1 MASETSSYAS
11 SCLVQSSEAPT
22 ELLEL
27 LNILNKQQQQKQ
39 QQHIFKQQ
47 EHKFPQHCHS
57 SDINMEDVDES
68 EQQQQQ
74 QEQAIQQ
81 QQQKTRMDLSQI
93 ELIYRAEGNA
103 NLVLALPQFK
113 KVLRLPKIQQK
124 QHSKQQQQTNELSQ
138 QELQQMNELKQ
149 QPQCEADNQY
159 SQNCPGPN
167 KQRQQQQQHHHHQDS
182 QKEHHEQQQEPTNMT
197 VTTAGQCLQQQAHGA
212 NAVGILTM
220 DHYVAY
226 IGIIRCLLGNEFV
239 FEADIVAV
247 PNPNDRDW
255 INEHIRPYRPVNRLD
270 KEFGGHYGLLLPD
283 ATCLPAEFDILFSNL
298 QSTQQYCHC
307 SSRCPADD
315 QADAGGAD
323 DGGAK
328 NNIFLED
335 TFAIEI
341 KPKQGWLLPNDVN
354 NLFDIKPTTAAVQQQ
369 TTPTTAAT
377 PTQTCCCVQEVGA
390 VSSTT
395 SKGSLKTS
403 ADKECFTATQNKSSI
418 TKTTTSPQQ
427 QTPLPAEREAAAT
440 VGVASFLHGEKDI
453 RCRYCSMQFLK
464 LQQKKIQQRSNYCPI
479 DLFSGVP
486 ARMRNALHALFTC
499 PQNNLRFFKNGI
511 VVFDD
516 QLSRLSKIEDLF
528 PSDKLEVIK
537 DLLLACLLRDYTSPP
552 NAQTN
557 AVYANENTAKDMVY
571 GAKASGLSHLQMNA
585 AMQSSHDD
593 DGGDDDGRPH
603 TSETP
608 CKKLKTIKAETEPE
622 SDVTKV
628 NTTLSKAN
636 TSSII
641 TKSNS
646 KVSAITTTTTTTT
659 TTFNDGKKSSL
670 VCASSDP
677 VHHCPTSFGSDV
689 SVAAMNKPEMLSLP
703 KNCVL
708 ERILHLQ
715 LLAKKTLSHMFQ
727 ENYQKKKGKSYDILS
742 ELLKKF
748 KSQQQKL
755 EISQLNEEEQ
765 YLLAATALDCSIM
778 ITFRQIS
785 KQNMTECLFTNPHMI
800 CINGQHFITKITLL
814 DLDPKP
820 DTHFAKY
827 VKQTQEIMQSMMV

>member
-1 MASETSSYAS
+1 MASETSSCAS
-11 SCLVQSSEAPT
+11 SCLQSNEAPK

-27 LNILNKQQQQKQ
+27 LSVLDKQQKQ
-39 QQHIFKQQ
+39 QQQQ
-47 EHKFPQHCHS
+47 QLPQHGHNS
-57 SDINMEDVDES
+57 NMNMEGKE
-68 EQQQQQ
+68 EAENMPQQKQKLDPS
-74 QEQAIQQ
+74 IQLPE
-81 QQQKTRMDLSQI
+81 KTRMDLSQI

-124 QHSKQQQQTNELSQ
+124 QQNEQQADQLSL

-149 QPQCEADNQY
+149 QPQHQDTQY
-159 SQNCPGPN
+159 SQKCPGPN
-167 KQRQQQQQHHHHQDS
+167 TQQQHRQQEQHYYPKQ
-182 QKEHHEQQQEPTNMT
+182 QQEHSKLKQQEPTNMT
-197 VTTAGQCLQQQAHGA
+197 LTATGQQLLQQPQSA

-255 INEHIRPYRPVNRLD
+255 INEHIRPHRPVNRLD

-283 ATCLPAEFDILFSNL
+283 ATRLPAEFDILFSNL
-298 QSTQQYCHC
+298 KQTKSKQQCPQRC
-307 SSRCPADD
+307 CPAVAV
-315 QADAGGAD
+315 QDAACGA
-323 DGGAK
+323 GAS
-328 NNIFLED
+328 NNSIFLED

-354 NLFDIKPTTAAVQQQ
+354 NLFDIKPATAAAGVTAMQQ
-369 TTPTTAAT
+369 PDSLADVGDAT
-377 PTQTCCCVQEVGA
+377 SSSSS
-390 VSSTT
+390 SSTST
-395 SKGSLKTS
+395 GTLKTS

-418 TKTTTSPQQ
+418 TKTTTSPLQKS
-427 QTPLPAEREAAAT
+427 LSAASKAAT
-440 VGVASFLHGEKDI
+440 VGGAGAASHDKVDI

-464 LQQKKIQQRSNYCPI
+464 LQQKKILQRSNYCPI

-486 ARMRNALHALFTC
+486 ARMWNALHALFTC
-499 PQNNLRFFKNGI
+499 PQNNLRIFKNGI

-528 PSDKLEVIK
+528 SSQQLQIIKQLMVI
-537 DLLLACLLRDYTSPP
+537 CLLRDYTPLQQAP
-552 NAQTN
+552 TAFHANLPTADDDDLAYDANASRQSD
-557 AVYANENTAKDMVY
+557 AQMTAME
-571 GAKASGLSHLQMNA
+571 L
-585 AMQSSHDD
+585 SHDD
-593 DGGDDDGRPH
+593 DGKPQ
-603 TSETP
+603 TSETTP
-608 CKKLKTIKAETEPE
+608 CKKLKTIKAETGPE
-622 SDVTKV
+622 SDVAKV
-628 NTTLSKAN
+628 NTTFIKAN
-636 TSSII
+636 TTTRIS

-646 KVSAITTTTTTTT
+646 EMAAGITMTTTTTITPTTT
-659 TTFNDGKKSSL
+659 TQFNDAKKSSL
-670 VCASSDP
+670 AYKASDSRP
-677 VHHCPTSFGSDV
+677 HCPTSVGADV
-689 SVAAMNKPEMLSLP
+689 SVKPKEKNIPEMLSLP

-708 ERILHLQ
+708 EKILNLQ
-715 LLAKKTLSHMFQ
+715 LLAKKHFPHMFK

-742 ELLKKF
+742 TLLQKYKCGPT
-748 KSQQQKL
+748 KL
-755 EISQLNEEEQ
+755 EISQLSAEEQ

-785 KQNMTECLFTNPHMI
+785 NQVMANCLCTNPHMI
-800 CINGQHFITKITLL
+800 CIEGQHFITKITLL

-827 VKQTQEIMQSMMV
+827 VKQTHEIMQSIHS